1 MSKTAKYFFM
11 LLIFPTICFA
21 DCAREVT
28 SCYLTK
34 LGLLEQ
40 RSKEEARD
48 GYSHLT
54 LNGVEIYK
62 TKTPFMAF
70 ISDDEGVFKNKK
82 YITTKTIFSFI
93 PAEPC
98 RHKEYYGYCRV
109 SVVLDFSGDK
119 PVISNEFISDSGS
132 SVI

>member
-48 GYSHLT
+48 GYSHLA

-132 SVI
+132 S

>member
-48 GYSHLT
+48 GYSHLI

-82 YITTKTIFSFI
+82 YITTKTIF
-93 PAEPC
+93 
-98 RHKEYYGYCRV
+98 
-109 SVVLDFSGDK
+109 
-119 PVISNEFISDSGS
+119 
-132 SVI
+132 

>member
-109 SVVLDFSGDK
+109 SVVLDF
-119 PVISNEFISDSGS
+119 
-132 SVI
+132 